1 MENESKLTETKKRG
15 GLREGVL
22 RSLVT
27 ERCFQD

>member
-1 MENESKLTETKKRG
+1 MENESKLTETKKEGGRG
-15 GLREGVL
+15 GVL